1 MQSIDKFSLKKK
13 IIFVVGGSGQI
24 GSEVC
29 KLFSELKGKVI
40 NLDIT
45 KNKKQKKNV
54 SFFKIDVANSSNI
67 EKNLKDAIKKYGCP
81 NVFINCSYPYDSN
94 WGQTSFKDVNMNT
107 INSNIKLHLNSY
119 IWLARLI
126 AEQMLIKK
134 IRGSII
140 QFGSTYGVVGQ
151 ITDIYD
157 GTHIKENMIY
167 SAIKGGI
174 INNSRQMSSHYG
186 KFGIRVN
193 TICPGG
199 VLGYVAGQSNKIP
212 EKFLKRYI
220 SRTPLKRF
228 AKAKEIAYATAFLS
242 SDASSYI
249 TGTTFMVDGGWTAI

>member
-1 MQSIDKFSLKKK
+1 MPKCIH
-13 IIFVVGGSGQI
+13 
-24 GSEVC
+24 
-29 KLFSELKGKVI
+29 KLL
-40 NLDIT
+40 L
-45 KNKKQKKNV
+45 
-54 SFFKIDVANSSNI
+54 
-67 EKNLKDAIKKYGCP
+67 
-81 NVFINCSYPYDSN
+81 PYDSN

-212 EKFLKRYI
+212 EKFLRRYI

-228 AKAKEIAYATAFLS
+228 AKAKIAYATAFYLLMLHHILPVLLLWWM
-242 SDASSYI
+242 AAGQLFNENCNNWLWI
-249 TGTTFMVDGGWTAI
+249 NRTKTL

>member
-1 MQSIDKFSLKKK
+1 MQSIDQFLLKKK
-13 IIFVVGGSGQI
+13 TIFVVGGSGQI
-24 GSEVC
+24 GSEIC
-29 KLFSELKGKVI
+29 KLFSELKGNVI
-40 NLDIT
+40 NLDII
-45 KNKKQKKNV
+45 KNKKQKKNI
-54 SFFKIDVANSSNI
+54 SFFKIDVANSLDI
-67 EKNLKDAIKKYGCP
+67 EKHLRTAIKQFGCP

-94 WGQTSFKDVNMNT
+94 WGQASFKNVSIDT

-126 AEQMLIKK
+126 AEEMLLKK
-134 IRGSII
+134 IKGSII

-151 ITDIYD
+151 ITDMYN
-157 GTHIKENMIY
+157 GTHINENMIY

-186 KFGIRVN
+186 KFGIRIN

-199 VLGYVAGQSNKIP
+199 VSGYVAGQSNKIP

-220 SRTPLKRF
+220 NRTPLKRF
-228 AKAKEIAYATAFLS
+228 AKAIEIAYATAFLS